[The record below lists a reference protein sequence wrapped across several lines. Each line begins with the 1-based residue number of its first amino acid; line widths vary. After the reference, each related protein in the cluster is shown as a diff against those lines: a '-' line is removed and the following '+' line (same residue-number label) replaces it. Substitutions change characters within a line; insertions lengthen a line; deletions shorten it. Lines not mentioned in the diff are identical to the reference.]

1 MYASLYEMVHRNDIT
16 SDQYD
21 KCRSIMK
28 KLESDNIYLGL
39 KVALSIF
46 EPLDILV
53 KSMMVTHNT
62 LDCFND
68 SVQLCST
75 SLNIARNSYSTL
87 FHETVNEIQNI
98 AFIEDITNKRKTKTN
113 IRYFV

>member
-1 MYASLYEMVHRNDIT
+1 MIHRNDIT

-28 KLESDNIYLGL
+28 KLESGNIYLGL

-53 KSMMVTHNT
+53 KSMMVTNNT
-62 LDCFND
+62 LDGVND
-68 SVQLCST
+68 SVQLCSRY
-75 SLNIARNSYSTL
+75 LNIAKI
-87 FHETVNEIQNI
+87 HIQH
-98 AFIEDITNKRKTKTN
+98 
-113 IRYFV
+113 YFMKPLAKFKMLLSLKI

>member
-1 MYASLYEMVHRNDIT
+1 MNTLCPTRWKIIKVAIQDTLKYYKEIDAYLYEMIHRNDIT

-28 KLESDNIYLGL
+28 KLESINIYLGL

-53 KSMMVTHNT
+53 KS
-62 LDCFND
+62 
-68 SVQLCST
+68 
-75 SLNIARNSYSTL
+75 
-87 FHETVNEIQNI
+87 
-98 AFIEDITNKRKTKTN
+98 
-113 IRYFV
+113 